1 MSVSKR
7 IIQHIIALNPCAFI
21 LFRASD
27 FSSVPEFDKN
37 FGGVKF
43 SVNGPFHKGNVI
55 IVWEWFDE
63 YSVCFISKEGVIVKE
78 YKNIPSYKI
87 IAVLNF
93 IEYGEESENY

>member
-1 MSVSKR
+1 
-7 IIQHIIALNPCAFI
+7 

-27 FSSVPEFDKN
+27 FSNVPKSDKN

-43 SVNGPFHKGNVI
+43 SVNGLFYIGYVVI
-55 IVWEWFDE
+55 TWEWFDE
-63 YSVCFISKEGVIVKE
+63 YSVCFTSNLGVIVKE

-87 IAVLNF
+87 ITVLNF